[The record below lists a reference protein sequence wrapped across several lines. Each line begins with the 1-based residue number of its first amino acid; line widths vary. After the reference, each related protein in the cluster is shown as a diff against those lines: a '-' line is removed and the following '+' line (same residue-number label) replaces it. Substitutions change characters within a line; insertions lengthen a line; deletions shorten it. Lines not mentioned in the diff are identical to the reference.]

1 MHLLWQL
8 TTISAEQLIVG
19 GLICIAVS
27 IGGIVAGMNGF
38 GFAVIGTTLIVEVL
52 GPQRAVTLMILPIL
66 AANLSLTFELDT
78 AGLRSCGSRFSVFIL
93 TAAIGTLLGMISLQY
108 VPVAPLKLALGIF
121 VIMYVL
127 LEQEQISVPGESWL
141 SDVCLREGTTTMSV
155 IGFVSGFVF
164 GISNVGVQ
172 VIAYLRSFELDRS
185 TIVGVLAMIFLG
197 IGLTRVFIAGAI
209 GLYTD
214 IEAITLSVLAV
225 FPGVAGVAV
234 GQRVRKVVSSRT
246 QRVTIFTLLSL
257 IGIRLLQT
265 GVTSI

>member
-1 MHLLWQL
+1 M
-8 TTISAEQLIVG
+8 
-19 GLICIAVS
+19 
-27 IGGIVAGMNGF
+27 
-38 GFAVIGTTLIVEVL
+38 
-52 GPQRAVTLMILPIL
+52 
-66 AANLSLTFELDT
+66 
-78 AGLRSCGSRFSVFIL
+78 
-93 TAAIGTLLGMISLQY
+93 
-108 VPVAPLKLALGIF
+108 
-121 VIMYVL
+121 
-127 LEQEQISVPGESWL
+127 
-141 SDVCLREGTTTMSV
+141 
-155 IGFVSGFVF
+155 F

-185 TIVGVLAMIFLG
+185 TMVGVLAMIFLG

-246 QRVTIFTLLSL
+246 QRVIIFTLLSL
-257 IGIRLLQT
+257 IGIRLLQA